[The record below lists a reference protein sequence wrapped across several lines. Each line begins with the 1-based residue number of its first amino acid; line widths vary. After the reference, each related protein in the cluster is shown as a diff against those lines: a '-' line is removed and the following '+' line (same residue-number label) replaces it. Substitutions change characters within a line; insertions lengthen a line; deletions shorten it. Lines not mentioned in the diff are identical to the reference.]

1 MIYFY
6 DGSSNTN
13 RAKLFKDAG
22 RALCDAGT
30 RKYRLC
36 RKEKQ
41 FVMGKHSTGT
51 PERFDGGKN
60 KYQKE

>member
-1 MIYFY
+1 MRGAPYATQEQESIA
-6 DGSSNTN
+6 S
-13 RAKLFKDAG
+13 AE
-22 RALCDAGT
+22 
-30 RKYRLC
+30 
-36 RKEKQ
+36 EKP